1 MAVDRAK
8 IAAAAQ
14 RKVDALRQ
22 ADPARLLYTP
32 FDSEWQ
38 IRQAFRKRI
47 YRDIIEPNSGNPQ
60 LALQSLQTVLK
71 LAENLLA
78 EPEEPTFR
86 KFRRHNGH
94 IKRLV
99 VEPKGVLQLVI
110 DLGWR
115 DKTIDFETWYVFTG
129 KNYHNLR
136 VGASVIKEILRN
148 VQTQQQEENDAR
160 SREEAERKSSEEKER
175 LRVQFLD
182 DRLSVAARAQR
193 ERRTGV
199 KVDVKSIS
207 ARKPTPTEA
216 RIMTIHGEQQS

>member
-8 IAAAAQ
+8 VAAAAQ
-14 RKVDALRQ
+14 RNVDALRK
-22 ADPARLLYTP
+22 AEPAQVLYTP
-32 FDSEWQ
+32 FDADWQ
-38 IRQAFRKRI
+38 ARQAFRRRI
-47 YRDIIEPNSGNPQ
+47 YHDIIEANSGSPQ

-78 EPEEPTFR
+78 EPEEPKYR

-99 VEPKGVLQLVI
+99 VDPMGVLQLVV

-136 VGASVIKEILRN
+136 VGASVIKEVLRN
-148 VQTQQQEENDAR
+148 ERAR
-160 SREEAERKSSEEKER
+160 QDVARCREGTERISNEEKVEWI
-175 LRVQFLD
+175 
-182 DRLSVAARAQR
+182 R
-193 ERRTGV
+193 EPSTMH
-199 KVDVKSIS
+199 I
-207 ARKPTPTEA
+207 
-216 RIMTIHGEQQS
+216 QQ